1 MGIVKKLEFWDSA
14 AVITYFV
21 TDPVKENE
29 KISNFVPS
37 RIIYERSR

>member
-14 AVITYFV
+14 AIITYFV

-29 KISNFVPS
+29 KISNFVSS
-37 RIIYERSR
+37 RIIYEGSK